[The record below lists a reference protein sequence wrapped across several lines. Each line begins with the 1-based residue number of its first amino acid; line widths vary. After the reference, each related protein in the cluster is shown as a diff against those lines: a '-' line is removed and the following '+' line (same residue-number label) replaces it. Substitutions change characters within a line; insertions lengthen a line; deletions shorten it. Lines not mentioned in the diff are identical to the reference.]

1 MTEKQKE
8 AIVLLNRMQEPKV
21 SPLSDDEYFL
31 LLEFVVKGETE
42 IQYVP
47 QPTIPWTTP
56 EIRPYYTG
64 TGESIIHPPYKVT
77 CELKKD

>member
-1 MTEKQKE
+1 MTDKQKE
-8 AIVLLNRMQEPKV
+8 AIKLLNELRYSEI

-31 LLEFVVKGETE
+31 LLEFVFEREKG

-64 TGESIIHPPYKVT
+64 TGEPIIQPPYKVT
-77 CELKKD
+77 CAFKKD